1 MGLRLAARWQ
11 ARDYYLFG
19 ILVFA
24 EQKNL
29 LVHKGYPQTGAQ
41 VWRNVI
47 LVL

>member
-1 MGLRLAARWQ
+1 MGIRLAARCL
-11 ARDYYLFG
+11 ARDYYLFS

-29 LVHKGYPQTGAQ
+29 VVHKVFPHTGAQ